1 MCFTETVINSRMNYL
16 EMKSLIRIL
25 RNFKDLCFKR
35 DSRKLSLGNE
45 KGENENNFM
54 ESGKK
59 IR

>member
-1 MCFTETVINSRMNYL
+1 MNYL